1 MVRGLLVFA
10 GKVCNSCW
18 NFNFLRAAT
27 LEAAEAGLSGL
38 KAFQMLE
45 LSDCGPAHARERERE
60 RERLGLAMLS
70 SLALKTDLICLRD
83 IVSGLVPT
91 EHGGNMCQNNL
102 VPAALSI

>member
-10 GKVCNSCW
+10 GKVCNSWW
-18 NFNFLRAAT
+18 NFNLLRAAT

-60 RERLGLAMLS
+60 RLGLAMLS

-91 EHGGNMCQNNL
+91 EHGDNMCQNNL